1 MIHKQTKRPVVLI
14 ALILSMFMAAIE
26 GTIIATAMPN
36 IVSDLGGFTLYS
48 WVFSS
53 FLLMQAVTTM
63 IYGKLADLFGRKPI
77 FVIGV
82 IIFLIGSLLCGLAE
96 TMATLVVFRL
106 IQGLGAGAIHPM
118 VTTIV
123 GDMYSLE
130 ERAKVQGYLASVWGI
145 SSVAGPLLGGMIV
158 QYVDWAWIFWINI
171 PIGIIGLAG
180 VVLFFHEKVDKEK
193 KTIDYLGTSF
203 FFIAISTLIIVFVQA
218 GTNWAWTSMETL
230 GLLGLFLI
238 CITLFIWQ
246 EKRCLAPMMPLSLWK
261 NKLMVVANIAT
272 LLSGM
277 IILGLSSFLP
287 TYVQGVM
294 GESAIVAGFTL
305 STLSIGWPIS
315 STIAGHLVLRIGFRK
330 TAFLGGIALFAGTF
344 LFSLLDAE
352 KGPVYA
358 GFSSF
363 IVGIGMGLTS
373 TTFIVAI
380 QNSVS
385 WKARGSATSLNM
397 FMRII
402 GSAIGTALL
411 GGILNLRLQQYYQQ
425 QAVDE
430 MPNTDAVLNEGM
442 RETLSPDTLALMQD
456 GLAYAFHTVFFG
468 LFLIGTLAFIILWFF
483 PKDTIAGK

>member
-1 MIHKQTKRPVVLI
+1 MIHKQTKRPIVLI
-14 ALILSMFMAAIE
+14 ALVLSMFMAAIE
-26 GTIIATAMPN
+26 GTIIATAMPD

-53 FLLMQAVTTM
+53 FLLMQAVTIM
-63 IYGKLADLFGRKPI
+63 VYGKLADLFGRKPVFI
-77 FVIGV
+77 IGV
-82 IIFLIGSLLCGLAE
+82 VIFLTGSLLCGFAE
-96 TMATLVVFRL
+96 TMTALIVFRL

-118 VTTIV
+118 VTTMV
-123 GDMYSLE
+123 GDMYNVE

-158 QYVDWAWIFWINI
+158 QYIDWAWIFWLNI
-171 PIGIIGLAG
+171 PIGLIGLAG
-180 VVLFFHEKVDKEK
+180 VILFFHEKVDKEQ

-203 FFIAISTLIIVFVQA
+203 FFIAISSLIIVFVQA
-218 GTNWAWTSMETL
+218 GTNWSWLSLETI
-230 GLLGLFLI
+230 GLIALFII
-238 CITLFIWQ
+238 CISLFIWQ
-246 EKRCLAPMMPLSLWK
+246 EKRCVAPMMPIYLWK

-277 IILGLSSFLP
+277 IILGLTTFLP

-294 GESAIVAGFTL
+294 GETAVAAGFTL

-315 STIAGHLVLRIGFRK
+315 STIAGHLVLRIGFRR
-330 TAFLGGIALFAGTF
+330 TAFLGGIALFIGTF
-344 LFSLLDAE
+344 LFFLLDAE
-352 KGPVYA
+352 KGAIYA

-385 WKARGSATSLNM
+385 WQERGSATSLNM

-425 QAVDE
+425 AGNND
-430 MPNTDAVLNEGM
+430 MPDTDAILNEGL
-442 RETLSPDTLALMQD
+442 REKIPSETLILMQD
-456 GLAYAFHTVFFG
+456 GLTYAIHTVFFW
-468 LFLIGTLAFIILWFF
+468 LIFNWYTDLYYPVFF
-483 PKDTIAGK
+483 SQKTP